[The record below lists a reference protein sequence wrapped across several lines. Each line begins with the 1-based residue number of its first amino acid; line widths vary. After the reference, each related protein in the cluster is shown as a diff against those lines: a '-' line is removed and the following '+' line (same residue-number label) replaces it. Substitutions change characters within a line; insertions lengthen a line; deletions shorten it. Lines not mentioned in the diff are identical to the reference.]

1 MFSKK
6 AAAPTV
12 ETLERHSQFVDIWRR
27 FKRNKLAV
35 FANFIAPYDPAAI
48 STDRLAS
55 PAWST

>member
-35 FANFIAPYDPAAI
+35 FGMGLAVFLILMAVFANFHR
-48 STDRLAS
+48 SL
-55 PAWST
+55 

>member
-27 FKRNKLAV
+27 LS
-35 FANFIAPYDPAAI
+35 AI
-48 STDRLAS
+48 SWLCS
-55 PAWST
+55 AWVWPSF